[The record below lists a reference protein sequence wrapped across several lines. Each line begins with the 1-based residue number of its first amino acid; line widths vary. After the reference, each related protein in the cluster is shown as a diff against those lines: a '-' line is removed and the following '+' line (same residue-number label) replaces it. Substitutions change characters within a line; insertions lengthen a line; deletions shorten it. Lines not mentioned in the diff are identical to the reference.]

1 MFNKAIERT
10 SLTSNVANSFFFKIH
25 GNHFNGDCS
34 FLATLR
40 ALLYSRSGDDDVRFI
55 VGGSRYAPV
64 NIENSSSRAVFEAT
78 ISPSRYG
85 VNTLILHELRAEDN
99 SAVLKKFDDDFCKE
113 YNNFREL
120 MDLRRFVSK
129 YMNARFYIS
138 EAEHKTVIL
147 VEDLN
152 LRKYHFLQTLIP
164 RYFPWYFVEKPI
176 TDGEKELITTLTNR
190 YAIEYERLIAE
201 FASRIDF
208 RAHAI
213 RSVLGSYEQSAR
225 SEQLRMVEQELNENM
240 TRIERTMSTYQA
252 LVSQRDDLNVR
263 HAGLRTIINGATE
276 NSELVD
282 YFICN
287 RNLTPVST
295 GDMNF
300 SFIVKC
306 YLDSFDPDM
315 FETMAR
321 NPQSHLYQGYLAPP
335 QFRNIEDKKLFL
347 GAIFSEDP
355 KLKVKICAF
364 YRLDARGISTS
375 CTGYMYPDDCRD
387 RMPNPH
393 LQYHNCLGNHQRY
406 INDHILRGD
415 MVRAVEQCVASAKSL
430 NIGEGITACRFFGE
444 LMSSRNKV
452 IELPDGTEVNAVE
465 ALAWLKAQNT
475 TTEEDSN
482 V

>member
-1 MFNKAIERT
+1 MFNKVICRT
-10 SLTSNVANSFFFKIH
+10 PLTSDAANSFFKIY
-25 GNHFNGDCS
+25 GDHFNDDHS

-40 ALLYSRSGDDDVRFI
+40 ALLSSRSGDDNIRFI
-55 VGGSRYAPV
+55 LGGSQYTQE
-64 NIENSSSRAVFEAT
+64 NIRNVGSRAVFGAT
-78 ISPSRYG
+78 VSPSQHAT
-85 VNTLILHELRAEDN
+85 NTLFLHRLYAEDN
-99 SAVLKKFDDDFCKE
+99 SAVLKRFDDDFCKE
-113 YNNFREL
+113 YSNFREL
-120 MDLRRFVSK
+120 MDLRRFVSM

-138 EAEHKTVIL
+138 EATHQTVIL

-152 LRKYHFLQTLIP
+152 LRKYHFLQALIP
-164 RYFPWYFVEKPI
+164 RYFPWYFSEKPI
-176 TDGEKELITTLTNR
+176 TDEEKAIITALTSR
-190 YAIEYERLIAE
+190 YAIEYERLITE

-208 RAHAI
+208 RAYTI
-213 RSVLGSYEQSAR
+213 RAVLGSYEQNAR
-225 SEQLRMVEQELNENM
+225 TEQLRRVEQELTDNM
-240 TRIERTMSTYQA
+240 SCIKRAMSSYQS

-263 HAGLRTIINGATE
+263 HAGLQAIIKGSTE

-287 RNLTPVST
+287 RNLTPVSAD
-295 GDMNF
+295 GMSF

-321 NPQSHLYQGYLAPP
+321 NSQSHLYQGYIAPP

-364 YRLDARGISTS
+364 YRLDARGTSTS
-375 CTGYMYPDDCRD
+375 CSGYMYPDDCRD

-406 INDHILRGD
+406 INNHILRGD
-415 MVRAVEQCVASAKSL
+415 MVSAVEQCVASAKSL
-430 NIGEGITACRFFGE
+430 NIGEGVTARKFFSE
-444 LMSSRNKV
+444 LMRSRNKV
-452 IELPDGTEVNAVE
+452 IELPDGTEVNAVD

-475 TTEEDSN
+475 TTAEEDSN